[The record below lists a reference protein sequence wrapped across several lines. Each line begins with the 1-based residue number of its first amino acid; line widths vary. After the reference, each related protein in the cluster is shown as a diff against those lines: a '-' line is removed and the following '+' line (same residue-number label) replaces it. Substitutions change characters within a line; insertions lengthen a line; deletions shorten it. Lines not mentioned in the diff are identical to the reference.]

1 MKGLPTVNLHK
12 TILTGC
18 VCLATTLNAL
28 AAFAPPAEA
37 QIEAAAGNPAAL
49 SALLKDASLE
59 QASHVVKTVIA
70 RIAALNLSASALE
83 ARIQLTMST
92 TLTVVPASG
101 LVAFAGLLGGEM
113 GGSLAI
119 RSQPAI
125 VSATQGALTTGAG
138 TRGSDVAKA
147 FGDAYEVA
155 ASGSS
160 NAQNTKDADKV
171 QPPVAKLYPGQN

>member
-1 MKGLPTVNLHK
+1 
-12 TILTGC
+12 
-18 VCLATTLNAL
+18 
-28 AAFAPPAEA
+28 
-37 QIEAAAGNPAAL
+37 
-49 SALLKDASLE
+49 
-59 QASHVVKTVIA
+59 
-70 RIAALNLSASALE
+70 
-83 ARIQLTMST
+83 MST

-119 RSQPAI
+119 RSQSAI

-138 TRGSDVAKA
+138 TMGSDVAKA

>member
-1 MKGLPTVNLHK
+1 MKGLPTMNIQK

-28 AAFAPPAEA
+28 AAFTPPTEA
-37 QIEAAAGNPAAL
+37 QIEAAAGTPAVL

-59 QASHVVKTVIA
+59 QAAHVVKTVIA
-70 RIAALNLSASALE
+70 RIAALNLSAPVLE
-83 ARIQLTMST
+83 ARIQQTMGT

-101 LVAFAGLLGGEM
+101 LVAFSAMLGSEM
-113 GGSLAI
+113 GNSLAI

-125 VSATQGALTTGAG
+125 VSATQGSLTTSAGTTGAE
-138 TRGSDVAKA
+138 VAKA
-147 FGDAYEVA
+147 FGEAFDVA